1 MIPGNRKADRV
12 SAAEIVGIPESAIAL
27 FAHPDDPDFMA
38 GGTIARWTDAGC
50 VVSYVIMTDGRAGTQ
65 GIGDDPMPESE
76 LIRIRQ
82 EEQRAAGL
90 MLGVEDIVFLD
101 YHDGELFHT
110 LELRHRLVREIRLRK
125 PQAALL
131 FDPQHRI
138 LPGYVQHPDHWIS
151 GEAALAAIF
160 PLAGVRRSFTD
171 LLAEGLEPHAV
182 RDIYLVSPLVPNL
195 RLDVTGTIDRK
206 IAAMQAHRTQIADPQ
221 KLDETMRRSAR
232 IIADGS
238 PYEYAEAF
246 HFIRRGERDL
256 VLEY

>member
-1 MIPGNRKADRV
+1 M
-12 SAAEIVGIPESAIAL
+12 SAADIVGIPESAIAL

-38 GGTIARWTDAGC
+38 GGTIARWTDAGAT
-50 VVSYVIMTDGRAGTQ
+50 VSYVIMTDGRAGTQ
-65 GIGDDPMPESE
+65 GLGDDPITEAD
-76 LIRIRQ
+76 LIRRRQ
-82 EEQRAAGL
+82 EEQRAAGEL
-90 MLGVEDIVFLD
+90 LGVTDIVFFD

-110 LELRHRLVREIRLRK
+110 LELRHRLVREIRKRK

-131 FDPQHRI
+131 FDPQHRL
-138 LPGYVQHPDHWIS
+138 LPGYVQHPDHWTS

-160 PLAGVRRSFTD
+160 PLAGVRRAFTD
-171 LLAEGLEPHAV
+171 LLAEGLEPHAIP
-182 RDIYLVSPLVPNL
+182 DIYLVSPLAANL
-195 RLDVTGTIDRK
+195 RLDISATIDRK
-206 IAAMQAHRTQIADPQ
+206 IAAMQSHRTQVKDPVA
-221 KLDETMRRSAR
+221 LDAMMRRSAR